1 MGCSIQASYFF
12 FIGYGNQWSNKP
24 PVALSRLVGFNVF
37 LCYIY
42 NANKILKINWNPLI
56 WKSFTW
62 QICDF
67 FYHEFYVNPKFEQ
80 FSFQEAHNMTDYVN
94 NLEDIKRRL
103 LDTGA
108 TVGFVLSTPVTYD
121 KSKDDLIRK
130 YNHAAKK

>member
-1 MGCSIQASYFF
+1 
-12 FIGYGNQWSNKP
+12 
-24 PVALSRLVGFNVF
+24 
-37 LCYIY
+37 
-42 NANKILKINWNPLI
+42 
-56 WKSFTW
+56 
-62 QICDF
+62 
-67 FYHEFYVNPKFEQ
+67 
-80 FSFQEAHNMTDYVN
+80 MTDYVN